1 LSNYFFAIQ
10 LLYPNLAAI
19 AENIHTPPIPHPIAA
34 YSPADKS
41 ENKMFMQNYYMTVI

>member
-1 LSNYFFAIQ
+1 

-41 ENKMFMQNYYMTVI
+41 EIVKTKCLCRIIT